1 MPFKQPQRAYAS
13 STGTFTYRLAAASI
27 GKATSPR
34 QPQIGR
40 DFWNY
45 ASTHAS
51 ASPPYLRSTKKDSGE
66 DAFFAAT
73 IGGSANHVAFGVA
86 DGVGGWQESGV
97 DPSVFS
103 NGLCGLMAGT
113 AYAHEGLAEGKN
125 VRPRGLLQT
134 AYDAVI
140 ANPRILAGGCT
151 ASLAVVD
158 AEGGM
163 ETAK

>member
-1 MPFKQPQRAYAS
+1 MPLRLS
-13 STGTFTYRLAAASI
+13 SSQTPTFTYRLAAASS
-27 GKATSPR
+27 GKKTPSR
-34 QPQIGR
+34 QAQVGR

-45 ASTHAS
+45 ASTESS
-51 ASPPYLRSTKKDSGE
+51 ASPPYLRSAKKDSGE
-66 DAFFAAT
+66 DAFFAT
-73 IGGSANHVAFGVA
+73 TVGGSPNHVAFGVA

-103 NGLCGLMAGT
+103 HGLAGLMAGT
-113 AYAHEGLAEGKN
+113 ARVFEGLAEGKS
-125 VRPRGLLQT
+125 VKPRALMQI

-151 ASLAVVD
+151 ASLAVAD
-158 AEGGM
+158 AAGRL